1 MMTTRARHAC
11 HVFLTAITLVGG
23 SASLGAQSSPPKPAK
38 TADSAKA
45 GGMTHDMS
53 GMGNMG
59 EMKGMQHMMPGKK
72 EAMPS
77 SGWKELDAYHA
88 LMQATWHPAEEFG
101 DMEPIRAK
109 ASALATS
116 AKALAASTPPKRCVA
131 PKLLETAKALA
142 PQSQTIA
149 DMVRKNATN
158 NQIKDSLK
166 ALHER
171 FEVLEMGCGAMPAK
185 AK

>member
-11 HVFLTAITLVGG
+11 RVALTAFTLVTV
-23 SASLGAQSSPPKPAK
+23 AQSLGAQAAPPKPAK
-38 TADSAKA
+38 ADSAKA

-53 GMGNMG
+53 GMGNMAD
-59 EMKGMQHMMPGKK
+59 MKGMHMMPGKK

-88 LMQATWHPAEEFG
+88 LMQATWHPADEYG
-101 DMEPIRAK
+101 DIAPIRAK
-109 ASALATS
+109 ATALAAS
-116 AKALAASTPPKRCVA
+116 AKALAASTPPKRCAA

-142 PQSQTIA
+142 PQSQTVA
-149 DMVRKNATN
+149 EMVQQNATN

-171 FEVLEMGCGAMPAK
+171 FEVLEMGCGAEHAK
-185 AK
+185 GK

>member
-1 MMTTRARHAC
+1 MATTITRARYARHL
-11 HVFLTAITLVGG
+11 VLTALTLAGL
-23 SASLGAQSSPPKPAK
+23 APLLGAQTSPPKPAK
-38 TADSAKA
+38 TADSAKM

-53 GMGNMG
+53 GMGD
-59 EMKGMQHMMPGKK
+59 MKGMQHMMPGKK

-109 ASALATS
+109 AMALAS
-116 AKALAASTPPKRCVA
+116 AATALAASTPPTRCGA
-131 PKLLETAKALA
+131 PKLMETAKALA
-142 PQSQTIA
+142 PQTRTVA
-149 DMVRKNATN
+149 DMVKKNATN

-171 FEVLEMGCGAMPAK
+171 FEVLEAGCGAMRAK
-185 AK
+185 RK